1 MTREATVRHSKAPE
15 ETAECYGPVP
25 LPERAKIRVC
35 DVTKAFRRRSDVVL
49 ALDRVSFTV
58 GDGEFVCIVG
68 PSGCGKTTLLRI
80 LAGLERQTSGRVYI
94 AVGTAAVPAEGAE
107 RAGVAEGSIGVT
119 APGAPGMYLA
129 DAGAEGTARATPAD
143 ANARTA
149 PAKADGIGE
158 ERARA
163 GGDPD
168 PHSDAGV
175 EWDGVGAGACQYL
188 VRYRTLMPE
197 EAGPTETEE
206 QTEEPSERTRR
217 ARYVRPGEELA
228 RGKEVRNLAGGRRI
242 PEALGRD
249 DVRPAGLDARRP
261 LTSRPLTS
269 VVLQEQ
275 SLFPWMTV
283 RENVEYGL
291 RVRGVPA
298 AERRRV
304 AEYYIELIGLSGFA
318 HAYPH
323 QLSGGMKQRAS
334 VARAFAND
342 PEILLMD
349 EPFGSLDE
357 QNRMLLQ
364 QELLR
369 IWERSRKTAVFITHS
384 IDEAIA
390 LGDRVLVMT
399 AHPGSIKASIEVTLP
414 RPRQVAEIRSEPGF
428 LPLFSTIRSLLSEE
442 VLRAREIEASG
453 KSERGKS

>member
-1 MTREATVRHSKAPE
+1 MAGTFGRDNVR
-15 ETAECYGPVP
+15 
-25 LPERAKIRVC
+25 
-35 DVTKAFRRRSDVVL
+35 
-49 ALDRVSFTV
+49 
-58 GDGEFVCIVG
+58 
-68 PSGCGKTTLLRI
+68 
-80 LAGLERQTSGRVYI
+80 
-94 AVGTAAVPAEGAE
+94 
-107 RAGVAEGSIGVT
+107 
-119 APGAPGMYLA
+119 
-129 DAGAEGTARATPAD
+129 
-143 ANARTA
+143 
-149 PAKADGIGE
+149 
-158 ERARA
+158 
-163 GGDPD
+163 
-168 PHSDAGV
+168 
-175 EWDGVGAGACQYL
+175 GAG
-188 VRYRTLMPE
+188 RD
-197 EAGPTETEE
+197 
-206 QTEEPSERTRR
+206 
-217 ARYVRPGEELA
+217 A
-228 RGKEVRNLAGGRRI
+228 RG
-242 PEALGRD
+242 
-249 DVRPAGLDARRP
+249 P

-269 VVLQEQ
+269 VVFQEQ

-369 IWERSRKTAVFITHS
+369 IWERSCKTAVFITHS
-384 IDEAIA
+384 IDEAVA

-399 AHPGSIKASIEVTLP
+399 ARPGSIKASIEVTLP
-414 RPRQVAEIRSEPGF
+414 RPRQVAEVRSEPGF
-428 LPLFSTIRSLLSEE
+428 LPLFNTIRSLLSEE

-453 KSERGKS
+453 KGERGKW

>member
-1 MTREATVRHSKAPE
+1 MTHEATVQHSKAPE
-15 ETAECYGPVP
+15 ETSDCYGPAP

-35 DVTKAFRRRSDVVL
+35 DVTKAFRRRSGVVL

-94 AVGTAAVPAEGAE
+94 AVGTAAMPAEGAE
-107 RAGVAEGSIGVT
+107 GAEGSVGVT
-119 APGAPGMYLA
+119 APDAPDMYLA
-129 DAGAEGTARATPAD
+129 DAGVEGTARATPAN
-143 ANARTA
+143 ANAGTA
-149 PAKADGIGE
+149 PAKADGVVDE
-158 ERARA
+158 WARA

-168 PHSDAGV
+168 HHSDAGV
-175 EWDGVGAGACQYL
+175 EWDGVDAGAYQYL

-197 EAGPTETEE
+197 EAGPAEAEE
-206 QTEEPSERTRR
+206 RSERARR

-228 RGKEVRNLAGGRRI
+228 RGKKVRNLAGGRRI

-249 DVRPAGLDARRP
+249 DLRPAGLDARMP
-261 LTSRPLTS
+261 LTSGPLTS
-269 VVLQEQ
+269 VVFQEQ

-304 AEYYIELIGLSGFA
+304 ADYYIELIGLSGFA

-399 AHPGSIKASIEVTLP
+399 ARPGSIKASIEVTLP

-428 LPLFSTIRSLLSEE
+428 LPLFNTIRSLLSEE

-453 KSERGKS
+453 KSERGKW